1 MVLAKNRKIQNNK
14 QPVVIV
20 LYAFAFIAFII
31 SIALIIAIYLP
42 STDLD
47 KYYDVN
53 PFVYGVRNT
62 TSVVV
67 PISSTIIGIWIK
79 DFAFKDG
86 ISKTKKKNRF
96 ILCIIPVIIFSS
108 PLIVSAIGSSYM
120 DNYKEEIVSQQKSDE
135 NSDNKKKNSSKD
147 NVSFKI
153 DFNDP
158 LLQNYSFE
166 VLNNNVDGLLI
177 AINDSIS
184 LKIIDFNINADGSK
198 YDDKTGQA
206 FNPEKAY
213 ELYCKNNLYK
223 NYNIEERYTKTNDAI
238 KLREEA
244 NDFKLTSENQK
255 LLSLRYIDLAN
266 EQVNNEDILQS
277 IGSYKLAITWAL
289 SGLNTASN
297 ENSTKNIDELYS
309 NIIESYNYIAMYSN
323 DDNIVSRAKL
333 LGNLFEKYQQK
344 HT

>member
-79 DFAFKDG
+79 DFVFKDG

-135 NSDNKKKNSSKD
+135 NSDNKKRIHQKIMFHSK
-147 NVSFKI
+147 
-153 DFNDP
+153 
-158 LLQNYSFE
+158 
-166 VLNNNVDGLLI
+166 
-177 AINDSIS
+177 
-184 LKIIDFNINADGSK
+184 
-198 YDDKTGQA
+198 
-206 FNPEKAY
+206 
-213 ELYCKNNLYK
+213 
-223 NYNIEERYTKTNDAI
+223 
-238 KLREEA
+238 
-244 NDFKLTSENQK
+244 
-255 LLSLRYIDLAN
+255 
-266 EQVNNEDILQS
+266 
-277 IGSYKLAITWAL
+277 
-289 SGLNTASN
+289 
-297 ENSTKNIDELYS
+297 
-309 NIIESYNYIAMYSN
+309 
-323 DDNIVSRAKL
+323 
-333 LGNLFEKYQQK
+333 
-344 HT
+344 